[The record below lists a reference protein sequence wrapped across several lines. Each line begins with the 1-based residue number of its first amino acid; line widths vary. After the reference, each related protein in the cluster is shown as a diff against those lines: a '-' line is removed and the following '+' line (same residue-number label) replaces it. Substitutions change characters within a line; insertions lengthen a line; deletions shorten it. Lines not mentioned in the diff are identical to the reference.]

1 MDACSP
7 LGLQEREI
15 SNPCLLQ
22 AVYFRKWLITNSE
35 PGKAPSRPQGLEASP
50 LEAPMASL
58 LLVCL
63 SPAQTGSSLR
73 ACLLLCL

>member
-35 PGKAPSRPQGLEASP
+35 PGKATSCPQGLEV
-50 LEAPMASL
+50 LHLRL
-58 LLVCL
+58 LWLPCFWSVCL
-63 SPAQTGSSLR
+63 PHRGLAYSCVSSALK
-73 ACLLLCL
+73 